1 MLINGGKDK
10 VTLNIDA
17 EAKDG
22 SVFMIPLKKSK
33 DIKENQFIQFSSNN
47 NLQDKE
53 LLNSNKSKFNMN
65 FNLDVQNNSQIQ
77 LIFDEEVGDLIKGYG
92 QGSLYLKINDLGDFE
107 VFGDFVIEDGNYLFT
122 LQDVITKSFQIEK
135 GGLIRFN
142 GHPNKAIIDL
152 DVLYN
157 VQASLNPLN
166 SDYDRQVKSP
176 VICGMIMSKD
186 LLNPEIDF
194 FIEIPNSDQVIE
206 TSLETLTNTDQKLLE
221 QFLYL
226 LIANSFL
233 IENDPSIDYL
243 GNTLATT
250 GTELLSNQLSNWLS
264 QTTDAFDLG
273 FKWVPGTGDSLSYQQ
288 VELAVS
294 RKFLDDRVTV
304 NGNVG
309 TPPEQSQADIIGD
322 LDIEYN
328 FFKDGR
334 LKLRVFNRAEDYDPL
349 SESLGYEQGFGIFF
363 KKRFNSFKEL
373 LQRSHKKNK

>member
-1 MLINGGKDK
+1 M
-10 VTLNIDA
+10 
-17 EAKDG
+17 
-22 SVFMIPLKKSK
+22 
-33 DIKENQFIQFSSNN
+33 
-47 NLQDKE
+47 
-53 LLNSNKSKFNMN
+53 
-65 FNLDVQNNSQIQ
+65 QI
-77 LIFDEEVGDLIKGYG
+77 V
-92 QGSLYLKINDLGDFE
+92 
-107 VFGDFVIEDGNYLFT
+107 
-122 LQDVITKSFQIEK
+122 
-135 GGLIRFN
+135 
-142 GHPNKAIIDL
+142 
-152 DVLYN
+152 
-157 VQASLNPLN
+157 
-166 SDYDRQVKSP
+166 
-176 VICGMIMSKD
+176 
-186 LLNPEIDF
+186 
-194 FIEIPNSDQVIE
+194 
-206 TSLETLTNTDQKLLE
+206 
-221 QFLYL
+221 
-226 LIANSFL
+226 L

-373 LQRSHKKNK
+373 LQRNHKKNK